1 MVRHPLTPS
10 LAHHVILSAG
20 PTCSQ
25 VHCPSGY
32 GCMGGPYALCD
43 GMKECADGSDEGPK
57 FCSTFNCAEVG
68 KVCASIE
75 RRDRGSAAFLL
86 IASDCTSVAVNPT
99 SILFTALLSLTNP
112 AATASRLEAQF
123 HVFVPKVHDRNKK
136 LDRAKMEISSIT
148 GLLPVAL
155 HSVQ

>member
-99 SILFTALLSLTNP
+99 SILFHPIPLCMLGRTCTFIPHESCSFCEQIGGTVP
-112 AATASRLEAQF
+112 
-123 HVFVPKVHDRNKK
+123 FVCPQ
-136 LDRAKMEISSIT
+136 S
-148 GLLPVAL
+148 P
-155 HSVQ
+155 